1 MKAVNLKL
9 VRGIFATLVVGALGF
24 GATQALA
31 SPTRPAF
38 DGCTEQQEQAC
49 VDSCKRSWGP
59 LATGSCVPFGEE
71 YYLCECGMGVEW

>member
-1 MKAVNLKL
+1 MNPRLA
-9 VRGIFATLVVGALGF
+9 RGIFGALVVGALGF

-31 SPTRPAF
+31 SPAQPAF